1 MEGNLWTKPIR
12 KFLKGA
18 EILNLL
24 NANFRGADHKKT
36 RLLESALHREGRGV
50 QTKKMECPIIECPNF
65 QDQTLK

>member
-24 NANFRGADHKKT
+24 NANFRGADHKKLGCWNLPST
-36 RLLESALHREGRGV
+36 GRGGGCRH
-50 QTKKMECPIIECPNF
+50 KKMECPIIECPNF